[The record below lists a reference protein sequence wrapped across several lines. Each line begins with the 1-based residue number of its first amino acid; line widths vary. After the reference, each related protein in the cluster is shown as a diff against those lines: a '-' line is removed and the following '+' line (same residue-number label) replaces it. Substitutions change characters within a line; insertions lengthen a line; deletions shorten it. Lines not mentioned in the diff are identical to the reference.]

1 MDAFRCSICQRI
13 VMEQYGNNAHPV
25 NDGKCCDECDW
36 LVVIPARIR
45 LVKERMGRTYNEK
58 VGGSSH
64 QNGE

>member
-1 MDAFRCSICQRI
+1 
-13 VMEQYGNNAHPV
+13 MEQYGNNAHPV